1 MANSARDAPQISGA
15 ADLIVLAMTFFEH
28 AGYARR
34 RLPAGHER
42 TKYVPHDGTRRPLNG
57 CDRLDGWIHRHPP
70 DG

>member
-1 MANSARDAPQISGA
+1 MI
-15 ADLIVLAMTFFEH
+15 FFEH